1 MIGYK
6 LTTQQKESIHEV
18 EFADAQAFNC
28 VQDINEVW
36 FTFLSEQQVAFIKGT
51 QFDWIL
57 NCEQGEY
64 VPQIH
69 YTNIDFK
76 IFYFEE
82 DWVYLETKEGKLSE
96 VLKYIYSLP
105 KKKYGIEIET
115 MFSKKII
122 TFE

>member
-1 MIGYK
+1 
-6 LTTQQKESIHEV
+6 
-18 EFADAQAFNC
+18 
-28 VQDINEVW
+28 
-36 FTFLSEQQVAFIKGT
+36 
-51 QFDWIL
+51 
-57 NCEQGEY
+57 

-69 YTNIDFK
+69 YTNTEFK

-105 KKKYGIEIET
+105 KKKYGIEIEIE
-115 MFSKKII
+115 FNKQII